1 MSKYF
6 KWAEFAC
13 PCCQKTI
20 IDTELLTLL
29 DQIREDFGDPI
40 KVTSGYRCPDH
51 NKKVGGV
58 PNSTHQK
65 GQGADIAP
73 LNNDVDD
80 LDRLL
85 KSCQKL
91 SWNIG
96 NGINKGFLHV
106 DIRSPKLNEKG
117 VKIKRE
123 WYY

>member
-6 KWAEFAC
+6 KWSEFEC
-13 PCCQKTI
+13 PCCKKTI
-20 IDTELLTLL
+20 IDTELMTLL
-29 DQIREDFGDPI
+29 DQIREDFGEPI
-40 KVTSGYRCPDH
+40 RVTSGYRCPDH

-58 PNSTHQK
+58 PNSTHQLGK
-65 GQGADIAP
+65 GADIAP
-73 LNNDVDD
+73 LNHDVDD

-85 KSCQKL
+85 KSCQKF

-96 NGINKGFLHV
+96 NGINKGFIHV
-106 DIRSPKLNEKG
+106 DIRSPAMNEKG